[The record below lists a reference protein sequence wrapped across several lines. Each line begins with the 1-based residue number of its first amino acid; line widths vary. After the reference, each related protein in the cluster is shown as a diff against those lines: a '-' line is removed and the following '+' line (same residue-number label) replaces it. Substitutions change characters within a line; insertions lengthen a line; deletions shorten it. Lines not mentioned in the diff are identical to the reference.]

1 MSKKTL
7 KTIKETPKGKNVKSI
22 DLRNLTKKENT
33 ELVKKADKGQLPGY
47 HIVKQKGKA
56 KFLRSNPDVKK
67 KNNLDPK
74 INS

>member
-1 MSKKTL
+1 MPKKAL
-7 KTIKETPKGKNVKSI
+7 KTIKETSKGKNIKSI
-22 DLRNLTKKENT
+22 DLKNLTKKENT

-47 HIVKQKGKA
+47 HTVKQKGKA

-74 INS
+74 INL